1 MQKLCNI
8 AGENSVFSY
17 ISCLVNN
24 LDDYKFKV
32 DSFPND
38 APLIIDKDMPGADD
52 FFDNHDDQ
60 SSEEDELTDD
70 DIDLKENLEEES
82 PEQCFHADTGHYC
95 AHVKSE
101 LSKYMGMQV

>member
-1 MQKLCNI
+1 M
-8 AGENSVFSY
+8 
-17 ISCLVNN
+17 
-24 LDDYKFKV
+24 DDYKFKV